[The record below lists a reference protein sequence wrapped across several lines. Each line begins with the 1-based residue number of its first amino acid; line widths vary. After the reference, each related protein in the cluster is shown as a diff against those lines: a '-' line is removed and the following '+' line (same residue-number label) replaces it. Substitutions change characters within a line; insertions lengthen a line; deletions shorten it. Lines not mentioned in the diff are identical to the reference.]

1 MKFQNL
7 LGFFQIASWGQGKSA
22 SEKPACWFE
31 SENTPSGISRVTLE
45 RHKKRFNPKKT

>member
-1 MKFQNL
+1 MKNQHL

-31 SENTPSGISRVTLE
+31 RENTPLGISRVNFE
-45 RHKKRFNPKKT
+45 VQPKEHLVS